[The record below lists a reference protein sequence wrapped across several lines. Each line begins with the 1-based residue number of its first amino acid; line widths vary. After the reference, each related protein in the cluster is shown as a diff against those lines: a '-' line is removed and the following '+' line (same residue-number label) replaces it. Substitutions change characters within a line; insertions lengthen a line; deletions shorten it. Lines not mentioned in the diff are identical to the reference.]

1 MGFAVCLGHT
11 AKILFLVVIE
21 KAIVLVSL
29 RKENTKVELKR
40 KVKLERTNVWYTRFK
55 RKRMVLLKKKSVSK
69 LEEKR
74 FCNLHIPYG
83 NTLHHKENAT

>member
-1 MGFAVCLGHT
+1 L
-11 AKILFLVVIE
+11 L
-21 KAIVLVSL
+21 
-29 RKENTKVELKR
+29 
-40 KVKLERTNVWYTRFK
+40 LEGLTTNRLLEWDVNWYTRFK